1 MQHNIFMGLLG
12 NVKIAKGKGEH
23 VGGYTGCKL
32 GEGLSSFQLSRLL
45 EKQWPL
51 AKADNLQPWSQAGT
65 PWSKGE
71 QRGLSYAAR
80 AVLSLFLAAVEGQ
93 R

>member
-1 MQHNIFMGLLG
+1 MGLLG